1 MEEDMTMRNALVIK
15 ADGKIH
21 GIDLGENSHDEYEVL
36 VDALGGMIQAVP
48 LGDSGLLLWC
58 NEEGKLIRL
67 PYNEKATKMW
77 VKHWGQTDVM
87 VGDCVITGD
96 FDEESELT
104 MGLTPA
110 QILLVSAVTDG

>member
-1 MEEDMTMRNALVIK
+1 MTMRNALVIK
-15 ADGKIH
+15 TDGNIH
-21 GIDLGENSHDEYEVL
+21 GIDLGENSHDEYEAL
-36 VDALGGMIQAVP
+36 SDAVGGMVQMVP
-48 LGDSGLLLWC
+48 LADSGLFLWC

-87 VGDCVITGD
+87 VGDCVITGR
-96 FDEESELT
+96 FDDKSELT